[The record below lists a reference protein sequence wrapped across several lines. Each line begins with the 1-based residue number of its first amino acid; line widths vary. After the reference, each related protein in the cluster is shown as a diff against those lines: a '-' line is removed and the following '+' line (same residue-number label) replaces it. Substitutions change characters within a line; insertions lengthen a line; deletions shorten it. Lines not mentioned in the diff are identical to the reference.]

1 LEKRR
6 REQTRKQKQQDKQQR
21 RLKRESEK
29 RVNPDGTIDKDA
41 DLKDMVPGPQPGQI
55 IDID

>member
-1 LEKRR
+1 MEKRR

-21 RLKRESEK
+21 RNQRETEK
-29 RVNPDGTIDKDA
+29 RNNPTGTIDKDA